1 MDVCAPGG
9 DKGGLRYEEED
20 PRGEGGAVDVN
31 DQAGQRRAK
40 NPGQEIAA
48 RETDKDGDKHEQ
60 RHDGKEIVVVTAT
73 RRAGNG
79 ADGLV
84 RLSGDCDQ
92 DASVRTW
99 TGEGCASTWEL
110 QALYTEL
117 VWSALAEGGD
127 LGEVADLQIGHFISW
142 LEQGP

>member
-40 NPGQEIAA
+40 YAGQEIAA
-48 RETDKDGDKHEQ
+48 RETDKDGGKHEQ
-60 RHDGKEIVVVTAT
+60 GHDRKEIVIATA
-73 RRAGNG
+73 AGRDRDG
-79 ADGLV
+79 TDGLV

-99 TGEGCASTWEL
+99 TGAGCASTWEL
-110 QALYTEL
+110 HALYTEL
-117 VWSALAEGGD
+117 VCSALADGG
-127 LGEVADLQIGHFISW
+127 
-142 LEQGP
+142 